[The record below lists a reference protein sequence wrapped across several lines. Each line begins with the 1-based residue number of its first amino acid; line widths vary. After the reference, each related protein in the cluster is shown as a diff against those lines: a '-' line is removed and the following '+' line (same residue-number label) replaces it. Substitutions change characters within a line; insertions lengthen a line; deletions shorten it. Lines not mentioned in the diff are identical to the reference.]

1 VLFDDDTPLRLIEA
15 VAPDVLVKGGD
26 YRVEEVVGRELV
38 EARGGRV
45 ELVQFVDGR
54 STSRIIEKILASY

>member
-15 VAPDVLVKGGD
+15 VAPDILVKGGD